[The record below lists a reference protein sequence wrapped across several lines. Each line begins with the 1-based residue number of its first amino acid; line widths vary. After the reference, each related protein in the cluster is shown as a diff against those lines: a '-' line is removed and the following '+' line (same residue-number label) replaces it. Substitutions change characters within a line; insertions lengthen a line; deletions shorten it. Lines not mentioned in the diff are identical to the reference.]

1 MCNKIKEY
9 WEKFCCENK
18 IPNDTKYE
26 AWSFGNTK
34 EMADELADLV
44 NKGIKTATTGAYELY
59 DEDEEIPKVGEYN
72 IILDSSG
79 EPICITIT
87 RDVYIINYNL
97 ISSDHAFREGEGDRS
112 YEYWK
117 KVHDKFFSEEYR
129 KSNKEFKEDAPMV
142 CELFEKIY

>member
-1 MCNKIKEY
+1 MCNKVKEY
-9 WEKFCCENK
+9 WKKFCEEKN
-18 IPNDTKYE
+18 IPEDTKYE

-59 DEDEEIPKVGEYN
+59 EEDEEIPKVGEYN
-72 IILDSSG
+72 IILDGSG

-117 KVHDKFFSEEYR
+117 KVHDEFFIEEYR
-129 KSNKEFKEDAPMV
+129 KSNKEFYEEAPMV
-142 CELFEKIY
+142 CEVFEKIY

>member
-1 MCNKIKEY
+1 MCNKVKEY
-9 WEKFCCENK
+9 WKKFCEEKN
-18 IPNDTKYE
+18 IPEDTKYE

-59 DEDEEIPKVGEYN
+59 EEDEEIPKVGEYN
-72 IILDSSG
+72 IILDGSG
-79 EPICITIT
+79 EPVCITIT

-117 KVHDKFFSEEYR
+117 KVHDEFFIEEYR
-129 KSNKEFKEDAPMV
+129 KSNKEFNEKAPMV
-142 CELFEKIY
+142 CEVFEKVN